1 MQSRKIGIRKAAHKH
16 KNKGAIVPPSRINKP
31 LLLAQPTQTT
41 IRNPGFENRTLSPWN
56 PGPPSPF
63 GQIFVTTVT
72 PHSGLQAARMLCVEN
87 TVMTLK
93 QKISNLKR
101 GRSYQVSM
109 WLRRNVVSTLG
120 QVRVRLGGSPA
131 IYGINAIPMN
141 TYKQFIDAFQIPGDR
156 GATSFDLE
164 IFLFSST
171 IGTDI
176 TVDDVSITLLGS

>member
-1 MQSRKIGIRKAAHKH
+1 MPSRKIGNRKAVRKH
-16 KNKGAIVPPSRINKP
+16 KNHQATVPSSRNYKT
-31 LLLAQPTQTT
+31 LLLPQPTQAT
-41 IRNPGFENRTLSPWN
+41 IKNPGFENRTLSPWN
-56 PGPPSPF
+56 PGPPSQL

-87 TVMTLK
+87 TVMALK

-120 QVRVRLGGSPA
+120 QVRVRLGGLPA
-131 IYGINAIPMN
+131 IYGISAIPMN
-141 TYKQFIDAFQIPGDR
+141 TYRQFIDTFQIPGER
-156 GATSFDLE
+156 GNTSFDLE

-176 TVDDVSITLLGS
+176 TIDDVSITLLGS